1 MIHYQIDQKFG
12 VKVEGKIMFLLLA
25 SGLIGAGRGVLSL
38 VPVLVVSLFLYV
50 IWKNA
55 ELF

>member
-12 VKVEGKIMFLLLA
+12 VKVERKIMFLLLA
-25 SGLIGAGRGVLSL
+25 SELIGAGRGVLSL

-50 IWKNA
+50 VWKNA

>member
-25 SGLIGAGRGVLSL
+25 SELISAGRGVLSL

-50 IWKNA
+50 VWKNA